1 MQSSGTATSGND
13 FNPFSSSISFLAG
26 ETTKSISIPLIN
38 DGQLDEDNE
47 TFTITLS
54 GASNASISTSTA
66 TVTITDDDLAPI
78 LSIQDVSSTENNG
91 TATATVALNSASAK
105 SISVDY
111 ATSDDTA
118 TAGDDYTAI
127 SATTLMFNPGETS
140 KTINIT
146 LSNDVI
152 DENDETFTLTLSSP
166 DNATVST
173 TAGAATPTIV
183 DDDNA
188 PTISIGDNTSS
199 DESGA
204 VTNLIATL
212 SAASEK
218 TITVDYATSDGTAT
232 AGDDYTAVSTTTLTF
247 NAGDVSKN
255 IPITVVSDNINE
267 VDETVIVTLSNPSN
281 VTINDA
287 IGELTIA
294 DDDNAPTISIAD
306 ATIPDETAVPR
317 VITVSLSTE
326 SAQTVEVD
334 YATADGTAVAINDYI
349 ATSGTVTFNPGETS
363 QTISVTMVQDN
374 LAEVDE
380 VFNIDLSNPVNATIS
395 DNQSEVTI
403 TDDEGTPVLSV
414 ADASTSD
421 ETATNL
427 VATVSLSGPS
437 SQTITVDYATSDD
450 TATAGDDYT
459 AISATPLTFNPG
471 DVSKTVN
478 IAILSDVIDENDE
491 TFTLTLSSPNN
502 ATVST
507 TAGAATMTIV
517 DDDNAPTISIGDN
530 TSSDESGAVT
540 NLIATLS
547 AASEKTITVDYATS
561 DGTATAGDDYTAVST
576 TTLTF
581 NAGDVSKNIP
591 VTVVSDNINE
601 VDETVIVTLSNPSNV
616 TINDA
621 IGELTIA
628 DDDNAPTISIADA
641 TIPDEISTPRTV
653 TVSLST
659 ESAQTVEVDYATAD
673 GTAVAVNDYIATSG
687 TVTFNP
693 GETSQTISVTMV
705 QDNLAEVDEVFN
717 IDLSNPVNATISDNQ
732 SEVTI
737 TDDEGTPVLSV
748 ADASTSDETA
758 ANLVATVSL
767 SGPSS
772 QTITVDYAT
781 SDNTA
786 TAGDDYTAISATPLT
801 FNPGDVS
808 KTVNIAILSDVID
821 ENDETFTLTL
831 SSPNNA

>member
-1 MQSSGTATSGND
+1 MLLVSFTIADDDNAPTISIADATIPDETSTPRTVTVSLSTESAQTVEVDYATADGTAVAVNDYIATSGTVT
-13 FNPFSSSISFLAG
+13 FNPG
-26 ETTKSISIPLIN
+26 ETSQTISVTMVQDNLAEV
-38 DGQLDEDNE
+38 DEVFNIDLSNPVNATISDNQSE
-47 TFTITLS
+47 
-54 GASNASISTSTA
+54 
-66 TVTITDDDLAPI
+66 VTITDDEGTPV
-78 LSIQDVSSTENNG
+78 LSVADASTSDE
-91 TATATVALNSASAK
+91 TATNLVATVSLSEPS
-105 SISVDY
+105 SQTITVDY

-127 SATTLMFNPGETS
+127 SATPLTFNPGDVS
-140 KTINIT
+140 KTVNIAI
-146 LSNDVI
+146 LSDVI

-166 DNATVST
+166 TNATVST
-173 TAGAATPTIV
+173 TAGAATMTIV

-427 VATVSLSGPS
+427 VATVSLSEPS

-491 TFTLTLSSPNN
+491 TFTLTLSSPAN

-540 NLIATLS
+540 NLIATL
-547 AASEKTITVDYATS
+547 
-561 DGTATAGDDYTAVST
+561 
-576 TTLTF
+576 
-581 NAGDVSKNIP
+581 
-591 VTVVSDNINE
+591 
-601 VDETVIVTLSNPSNV
+601 
-616 TINDA
+616 
-621 IGELTIA
+621 
-628 DDDNAPTISIADA
+628 
-641 TIPDEISTPRTV
+641 
-653 TVSLST
+653 
-659 ESAQTVEVDYATAD
+659 
-673 GTAVAVNDYIATSG
+673 
-687 TVTFNP
+687 
-693 GETSQTISVTMV
+693 
-705 QDNLAEVDEVFN
+705 
-717 IDLSNPVNATISDNQ
+717 
-732 SEVTI
+732 
-737 TDDEGTPVLSV
+737 
-748 ADASTSDETA
+748 
-758 ANLVATVSL
+758 
-767 SGPSS
+767 
-772 QTITVDYAT
+772 
-781 SDNTA
+781 
-786 TAGDDYTAISATPLT
+786 
-801 FNPGDVS
+801 
-808 KTVNIAILSDVID
+808 
-821 ENDETFTLTL
+821 
-831 SSPNNA
+831 